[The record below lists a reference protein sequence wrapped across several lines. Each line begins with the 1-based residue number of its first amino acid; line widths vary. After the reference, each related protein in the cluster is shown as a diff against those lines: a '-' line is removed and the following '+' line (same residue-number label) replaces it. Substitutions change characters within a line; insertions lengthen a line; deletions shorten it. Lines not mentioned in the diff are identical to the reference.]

1 MCGTD
6 TRKDLTLTPAAE
18 TSCACCSTGA
28 TTAAPADATGT
39 AYGLD
44 GLTCGHCVQ
53 TVETAVSAVAG
64 VESAS
69 IDLVAGGTSTLTVS
83 GTADPAAVRAAVAAA
98 GYAVTGN

>member
-6 TRKDLTLTPAAE
+6 TPELLTLTPAAE
-18 TSCACCSTGA
+18 SPCACCSTGA
-28 TTAAPADATGT
+28 SAAALTDISGTT
-39 AYGLD
+39 YGLQ

-53 TVETAVSAVAG
+53 TVETAVSTVAG

-69 IDLVAGGTSTLTVS
+69 IDLATGGTSTLTVS
-83 GTADPAAVRAAVAAA
+83 GTADPAAVRAAVALA